1 MFLALLLGQAGVLV
15 DAGPKPKLLNMYGS
29 LLPHVSYCKS
39 MTQDA
44 RFNCRNT
51 HGSDT
56 SLSDRAA

>member
-15 DAGPKPKLLNMYGS
+15 DAGPKPKLSNMYGS

-44 RFNCRNT
+44 RFSCRNT

-56 SLSDRAA
+56 S